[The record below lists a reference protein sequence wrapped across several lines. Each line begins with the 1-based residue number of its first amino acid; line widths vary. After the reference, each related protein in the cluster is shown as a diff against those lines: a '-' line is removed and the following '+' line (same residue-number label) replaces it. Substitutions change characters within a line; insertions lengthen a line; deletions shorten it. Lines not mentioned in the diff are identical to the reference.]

1 MLNNRSELLNEIFS
15 ALAKAQ
21 AEMGVAGHNAANPHY
36 KSKFSDMT
44 ELVRV
49 SRPALAK
56 YGLSVSN
63 QIVPD
68 ANGDHYMYCVL
79 GHSSGQWIETRIRLS
94 PDKSDIQSLG
104 KYITYLRRYTYSSL
118 VGVVS
123 SGEDDDG
130 ESLMTDARS
139 APQSN
144 MNGRI
149 GVFGGSKPI
158 ELITREQM
166 DMLDHELMGHPD
178 MVEGI
183 KKKKGISDL
192 KNLKKSEFQEVFDR
206 VRELKLTRDGR

>member
-1 MLNNRSELLNEIFS
+1 MLNNRSESLNEIFS

-21 AEMGVAGHNAANPHY
+21 SEMGVAGHNAANPHY

-56 YGLSVSN
+56 HGLSVSN

-68 ANGDHYMYCVL
+68 AAGDHYMHCVL

-130 ESLMTDARS
+130 ESLMVETRNSPQSTYAAPRS
-139 APQSN
+139 AL
-144 MNGRI
+144 
-149 GVFGGSKPI
+149 GSAKPV
-158 ELITREQM
+158 ELITLEQL

-178 MVEGI
+178 MVDGI
-183 KKKKGISDL
+183 KKKKGISEL
-192 KNLKKSEFQEVFDR
+192 KNLKKSDFQEVFDR